1 MILLDTNVVSEAFRP
16 DAADNVGRWF
26 AAQVVRELYVCAPVM
41 AEISY
46 GIEKLAHGARREDF
60 ARRYGEIK
68 EAFRDRVLA
77 FNLRAAQ
84 VFAEIVVARE
94 RSGAPISPF
103 DAQIAAIAR
112 TRGAAIATRHV
123 RDFESCGVKL
133 IDPWAG

>member
-16 DAADNVGRWF
+16 DSADSVGKWF

-46 GIEKLAHGARREDF
+46 GIEKLAHGTRREDF
-60 ARRYGEIK
+60 ARRYAEIK
-68 EAFRDRVLA
+68 ETFRDRVLA
-77 FNLRAAQ
+77 FNLRAAE

-94 RSGAPISPF
+94 RRGAPISPF

-112 TRGAAIATRHV
+112 SRGAAIATRNV
-123 RDFESCGVKL
+123 RDFEGCGVSV